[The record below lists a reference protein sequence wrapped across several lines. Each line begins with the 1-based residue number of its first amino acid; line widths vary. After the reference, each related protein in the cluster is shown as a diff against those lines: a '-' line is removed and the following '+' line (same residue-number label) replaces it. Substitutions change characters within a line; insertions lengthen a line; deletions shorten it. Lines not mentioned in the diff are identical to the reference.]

1 MNTRIKFL
9 TFLLI
14 APLALFA
21 QDIEISG
28 ESGDY
33 IISISKRFEVDKGGT
48 LSISR
53 INADVK
59 VDTKDNPFV
68 VIRESIESDA
78 QTKKEAERIADETI
92 ANYKQNGSNIS
103 IQDKRRGFH
112 GDRILGVTVPE
123 TFNVNCQLTEGDL
136 SANGLKGNVS
146 IQTANGDV
154 TLANIA
160 GSVDLQTASGDVKLD
175 EISGAVRAQTA
186 AGNVELQGIYADARI
201 NSAGGDMRV
210 KNIKGQLKITTAGG
224 DIELS
229 DVENDLNARTAGG
242 DITATHING
251 RAGLSTM
258 GGTIRLQHIKGE
270 VTADSKGGSIQGNDI
285 GSRIRAHTLGGI
297 ISLQNVRGPVDAKT
311 MGGDVE
317 VEMTLQDF
325 KKPHAIDLE
334 TMGGNITLSLPEKL
348 PATIRAEIRIDPGK
362 NMFKRFDIYS
372 DFPLSKSSPDEFS
385 RSLTSTGEINGGGDL
400 VDLKAN
406 GGNITIKKQ

>member
-14 APLALFA
+14 APIALYA

-53 INADVK
+53 MNADVK

-78 QTKKEAERIADETI
+78 LTKEEAERIAHETI
-92 ANYKQNGSNIS
+92 GNYEQNGSNIS

-112 GDRILGVTVPE
+112 GDRKLEVTVPE
-123 TFNVNCQLTEGDL
+123 TFNVNCQLAEGDL

-154 TLANIA
+154 TLMNIA

-175 EISGAVRAQTA
+175 EISGSVRAQTA
-186 AGNVELQGIYADARI
+186 AGDVELQGIYAKARI

-210 KNIKGQLKITTAGG
+210 KNVKGQLEIDTAGG
-224 DIELS
+224 DIDIS

-242 DITATHING
+242 DISATHIKG

-270 VTADSKGGSIQGNDI
+270 VTADSKGGSIQGSDI
-285 GSRIRAHTLGGI
+285 GTRIRAHTLGGI
-297 ISLQNVRGPVDAKT
+297 ISLQDVRGPVDAKT

-325 KKPHAIDLE
+325 KKPHAINLE

-400 VDLKAN
+400 IDLKAN
-406 GGNITIKKQ
+406 GGNITIKKR